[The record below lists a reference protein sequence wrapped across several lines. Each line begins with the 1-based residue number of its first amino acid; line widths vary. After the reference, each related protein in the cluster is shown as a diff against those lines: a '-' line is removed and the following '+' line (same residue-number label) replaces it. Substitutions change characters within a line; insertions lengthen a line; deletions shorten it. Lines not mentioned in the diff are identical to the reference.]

1 MKHFLILCFFLLVKT
16 TAVADD
22 GRFVEKE
29 HIIYDKKNAIE
40 WLRCSVGQ
48 TWNGSTCT
56 GKVINLTMDE
66 VDYGLKVAGAQRGGN
81 WRLPNKTELMSIV
94 CKSCGVPKIDERIFP
109 NTDNAPYWTND
120 KSFFDTNHLVS
131 VSFHTGYSYN
141 KFTKIKPLAVR
152 LVRDPSRK

>member
-1 MKHFLILCFFLLVKT
+1 M
-16 TAVADD
+16 ADN

-66 VDYGLKVAGAQRGGN
+66 SEQLHPEQSTTAIIS
-81 WRLPNKTELMSIV
+81 LHS
-94 CKSCGVPKIDERIFP
+94 KSKYFS
-109 NTDNAPYWTND
+109 A
-120 KSFFDTNHLVS
+120 
-131 VSFHTGYSYN
+131 
-141 KFTKIKPLAVR
+141 
-152 LVRDPSRK
+152 